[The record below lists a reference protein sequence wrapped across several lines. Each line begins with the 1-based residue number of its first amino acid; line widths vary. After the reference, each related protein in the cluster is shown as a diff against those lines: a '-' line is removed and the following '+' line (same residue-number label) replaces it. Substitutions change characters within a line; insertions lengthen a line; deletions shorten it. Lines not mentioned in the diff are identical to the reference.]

1 MYNILFFIVKF
12 QINNKKSISLVELKF
27 QKDKEIELMNRIKGM
42 FRYVSFSFMSEQ
54 LNGNAKITCVC
65 TVDGTPY
72 PDVNNAGKINAGID
86 IINAICRSKGVTAP
100 IFIDNRES
108 INFLL
113 GTNSQIVNLSVSLHN
128 NLVKSVE
135 SGLETEYVEL

>member
-1 MYNILFFIVKF
+1 
-12 QINNKKSISLVELKF
+12 
-27 QKDKEIELMNRIKGM
+27 MNDNRK
-42 FRYVSFSFMSEQ
+42 
-54 LNGNAKITCVC
+54 NTCVYK
-65 TVDGTPY
+65 VDGTTY
-72 PDVNNAGKINAGID
+72 PDVNNAGKSNAGID
-86 IINAICRSKGVTAP
+86 INNAIWRSKGVTAP

>member
-1 MYNILFFIVKF
+1 M
-12 QINNKKSISLVELKF
+12 
-27 QKDKEIELMNRIKGM
+27 G
-42 FRYVSFSFMSEQ
+42 
-54 LNGNAKITCVC
+54 KITSVRGC